1 MKRLISTC
9 VLVTA
14 LLASCSDAG
23 DSRGFWYYLNERYQ
37 LIQVADLGSEAPN
50 AHAYLSLFEKHDYGD
65 FKKQFD
71 IERSVLE
78 FRVRVEDSRPI
89 GFGFVHLYK
98 ANVSEPVVNLDVNG
112 YRFSVL
118 SYQFG
123 SYYCPDFSSTEPF
136 YCGLREYIR
145 FRLPVP
151 IGVEN
156 ETKLL
161 TFEYTKIFEYEY
173 PKEFKDLT
181 WLL

>member
-9 VLVTA
+9 ILVTA

-37 LIQVADLGSEAPN
+37 LHQVADLGSESPD
-50 AHAYLSLFEKHDYGD
+50 AHAYFSLFKEQYYGD
-65 FKKQFD
+65 FINQFD
-71 IERSVLE
+71 IEKSVLE
-78 FRVRVEDSRPI
+78 FRVKVEDAKPI
-89 GFGFVHLYK
+89 GFGFVRLYK
-98 ANVSEPVVNLDVNG
+98 LNVSEPIVNIDAKG

-118 SYQFG
+118 DYQFG
-123 SYYCPDFSSTEPF
+123 SYLCSDFSSTEPF

-145 FRLPVP
+145 FRLPV
-151 IGVEN
+151 IVGTEN